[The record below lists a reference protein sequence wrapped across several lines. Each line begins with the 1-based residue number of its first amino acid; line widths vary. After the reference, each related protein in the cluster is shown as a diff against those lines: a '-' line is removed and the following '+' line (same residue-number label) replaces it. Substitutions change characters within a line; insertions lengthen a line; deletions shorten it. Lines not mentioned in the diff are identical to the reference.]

1 MVLSPQGYRHPH
13 LLMPMPLFI
22 LRPTGQVAERRG
34 SAEVGA
40 APSPME
46 GVEGAGAAALDLEL
60 SLPEPADVEA
70 RYVAE
75 LGPLQVDDWDASAPG
90 AYNRWAPG

>member
-1 MVLSPQGYRHPH
+1 
-13 LLMPMPLFI
+13 
-22 LRPTGQVAERRG
+22 
-34 SAEVGA
+34 
-40 APSPME
+40 ME
-46 GVEGAGAAALDLEL
+46 GVEGAEAAALDLEV

-75 LGPLQVDDWDASAPG
+75 LGPLQVGDWDASAPG